1 MKTIIIAIIFLSLI
15 STHSLLAN
23 QLNDNSLIPHV
34 GKNARESYIS
44 FLYSDEHRA
53 FAIGPGG
60 AWAWKSGFNSEEQA
74 SEAAVEACENYT
86 DQTCI
91 PYAVNTSLVF
101 DKKQWIHLWGPYKS
115 LSEVSKS
122 QFGNQRGQRFY
133 NLKFENA
140 SGKEI
145 VISDLLGKI
154 VLVHFWGSWC
164 PSCMNEYPS
173 LYRMRKILNEK
184 MGDDFE
190 IVILQAREP
199 YEKALNWV
207 EKNRYTDM
215 PLYNSGVKDEDDSLF
230 TLANNQKIEDR
241 KIANRFPS
249 SFVLD
254 RNGIVIFAHKGPVL
268 NWLEYLPFF
277 DDVYN
282 KSNKYTAKKE

>member
-1 MKTIIIAIIFLSLI
+1 MKTFILLIMIISLS
-15 STHSLLAN
+15 STQAVLAS

-44 FLYSDEHRA
+44 FLYADEHRA

-60 AWAWKSGFNSEEQA
+60 AWAWKSGLNSPSQA
-74 SEAAVEACENYT
+74 IEAAVTACQSHT

-101 DKKQWIHLWGPYKS
+101 DKNKWNQLWGPYKS
-115 LSEVSKS
+115 PSEVAKTP
-122 QFGNQRGQRFY
+122 FGTERGQRFY
-133 NLKFENA
+133 NLKFSDALGTE
-140 SGKEI
+140 
-145 VISDLLGKI
+145 VVMSDLLGKT

-173 LYRMRKILNEK
+173 LYRMRNILKEK

-190 IVILQAREP
+190 IIILQAREP
-199 YEKALNWV
+199 FESAVNWV

-215 PLYNSGVKDEDDSLF
+215 PLYNSGVQNEDDSQF
-230 TLANNQKIEDR
+230 TLANGKKVEDR
-241 KIANRFPS
+241 EVAKRFPS

-254 RNGIVIFAHKGPVL
+254 KNGIVLFAHNGPVL

-277 DDVYN
+277 DDSF
-282 KSNKYTAKKE
+282 KQKDK

>member
-1 MKTIIIAIIFLSLI
+1 MFHPRVLTMKTIIIGTILFGLSIIYNVQ
-15 STHSLLAN
+15 AN
-23 QLNDNSLIPHV
+23 PLNDNSLIPHV
-34 GKNARESYIS
+34 GKNARESYVS

-60 AWAWKSGFNSEEQA
+60 AWAWKAGLNSPRQA
-74 SEAAVEACENYT
+74 SEAAVEACQNYT

-101 DKKQWIHLWGPYKS
+101 DKDKWIHLWGPYKT
-115 LSEVSKS
+115 LSEVAKS
-122 QFGNQRGQRFY
+122 SFGNQRGQRFY

-140 SGKEI
+140 LGKEI

-173 LYRMRKILNEK
+173 LYRMRKILKEK

-199 YEKALNWV
+199 YSKAVNWV

-215 PLYNSGVKDEDDSLF
+215 PLYNSGVQNEDDSQF
-230 TLANNQKIEDR
+230 TLANGQKIEDR
-241 KIANRFPS
+241 KIAKRFPS

-254 RNGIVIFAHKGPVL
+254 RNGIVVFAHKGPVL

-277 DDVYN
+277 DDIYKN
-282 KSNKYTAKKE
+282 Q